1 MVVCTRMCLCM
12 CHAAYDKDGARLY
25 VVAPMDMIVVQKRT
39 VDDHVGWLLEH
50 EKYEA
55 ALTLCEEST
64 RELKAYS
71 TEVCLWERGW
81 ERRGMALNVVRIEN

>member
-1 MVVCTRMCLCM
+1 MHAVVSVCM

-25 VVAPMDMIVVQKRT
+25 VLAPMDMIVVQKRT
-39 VDDHVGWLLEH
+39 ADDHVGWLLEH

-55 ALTLCEEST
+55 ALTLCEESA

-71 TEVCLWERGW
+71 TEVCLWEEGSGVVW
-81 ERRGMALNVVRIEN
+81 EGGSGVVWD